1 MRPSPVSCPGPMSR
15 RSFMRIGG
23 LSLGAL
29 AGGASL
35 HLNDLLAAEERAP
48 NADNNF
54 SVILLWAAGGPSH
67 LETFDMKPDAPAEY
81 RGEFRPIHTNVP
93 GIDITELM
101 PRLAQRADK
110 FSIIR

>member
-35 HLNDLLAAEERAP
+35 HLNDLLAAEERTP
-48 NADNNF
+48 NADNDF
-54 SVILLWAAGGPSH
+54 SVILLWAAGGPSQ
-67 LETFDMKPDAPAEY
+67 
-81 RGEFRPIHTNVP
+81 P
-93 GIDITELM
+93 GT
-101 PRLAQRADK
+101 RLADWLNMSEGSDIAAYIGLRGL
-110 FSIIR
+110 FSPRILRLGATLRFR